1 MEYVLIGGI
10 LILLAAV
17 FVLFYKNKQLESES
31 QQVEFEK
38 KQAIETYESEIAAT
52 ITEHK
57 EQQSTLKN
65 MEQKK
70 YNDLQVSTA
79 RELEN
84 MRMMKNQLAVQHSKE
99 RSEMQDRHSN
109 ELHMF
114 QNVIA
119 DLREYA
125 KNSAEVNT
133 HETLHYMKRGF
144 VEQGIILEDEF
155 HIMPNVFMRSNKY
168 RDKREINDN
177 RIHHLILCKTGIYLI
192 ETKEWTGKLIHGLT
206 RENAGIYSF
215 MIDEIGKYQYE
226 IEKEETFEF
235 ITDGTSLT
243 LQVRNEGNPVYKA
256 KKLAQTVYNYLE
268 GIQVD
273 IVKEKVKPVVY
284 FENESGKEVIDLSN
298 EKLPRLKDREQIV
311 TFFRNE
317 ILTGK
322 VIYTAQELQ
331 KIRDIIGQM
340 NYVTK

>member
-38 KQAIETYESEIAAT
+38 KQAIETYECEIAAT

-79 RELEN
+79 KELEN

-99 RSEMQDRHSN
+99 RSEMQDKHIN
-109 ELHMF
+109 EIHMF
-114 QNVIA
+114 QNLIA
-119 DLREYA
+119 DLREYT
-125 KNSAEVNT
+125 KTGAEMST

-144 VEQGIILEDEF
+144 VEQGIILEEEL
-155 HIMPNVFMRSNKY
+155 HIMPNIFMRSNKY
-168 RDKREINDN
+168 RNKREINDN
-177 RIHHLILCKTGIYLI
+177 RIHHLILCKAGMYLL

-215 MIDEIGKYQYE
+215 MIDEIGKYQHE

-235 ITDGTSLT
+235 ITDRTSLT

-256 KKLAQTVYNYLE
+256 EKLAQTVYDYLE
-268 GIQVD
+268 EIQVD

-322 VIYTAQELQ
+322 VIYTVQELQ